1 MKAMEMTR
9 FEVQRCVG
17 NTIEVLGIYETKE
30 EMLAAANRFALQY
43 ACQSGIINGVSG
55 KPDENGRRKSEK
67 YAECIAPL
75 FPVAVTYSS
84 DCSPGN
90 MSPLLL
96 CWLESG
102 HSSGPACT

>member
-1 MKAMEMTR
+1 MTR

-55 KPDENGRRKSEK
+55 KPDENGRRKSGEIRRM
-67 YAECIAPL
+67 YCPPL
-75 FPVAVTYSS
+75 SS
-84 DCSPGN
+84 RCDILLGLQSGEHRHCSFVGW
-90 MSPLLL
+90 SQATALDLLAL
-96 CWLESG
+96 DLVIW
-102 HSSGPACT
+102 

>member
-1 MKAMEMTR
+1 MTR

-55 KPDENGRRKSEK
+55 KPDENGRRKSGEIRRM
-67 YAECIAPL
+67 YCPL

-102 HSSGPACT
+102 HSAGPACT

>member
-1 MKAMEMTR
+1 MTR

-30 EMLAAANRFALQY
+30 ELLAAANRFALQY

-55 KPDENGRRKSEK
+55 KPDENGRRKSGEIRRM
-67 YAECIAPL
+67 YCPPL